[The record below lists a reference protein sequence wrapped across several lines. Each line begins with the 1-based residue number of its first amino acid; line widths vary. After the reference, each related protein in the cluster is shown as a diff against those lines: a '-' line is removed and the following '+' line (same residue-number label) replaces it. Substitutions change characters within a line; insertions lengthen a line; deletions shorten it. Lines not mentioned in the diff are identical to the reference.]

1 MNNRTRGNSRRG
13 LSRRGCGQYSGGGNM
28 GHPQIVD
35 VQGRA
40 PDPARYGI
48 YPVPA
53 VPQGYPQAYQPVPF
67 PPPPP
72 VVAYPAFGQVPYAAP
87 SYPYVYPSPYVPV
100 VYQNAVPPGYYPYAH
115 PVPTYM
121 PPPQQRQAII
131 QLKSQAN
138 TMVPV
143 CVAAIES
150 RSSSRP
156 GQWKR

>member
-1 MNNRTRGNSRRG
+1 
-13 LSRRGCGQYSGGGNM
+13 M
-28 GHPQIVD
+28 GHPQIGG
-35 VQGRA
+35 VQGQA
-40 PDPARYGI
+40 PDPARYGT

-72 VVAYPAFGQVPYAAP
+72 VVAYPAYGQVPYAAP
-87 SYPYVYPSPYVPV
+87 PYPYVYPSPYVPV

-115 PVPTYM
+115 PVPAYM
-121 PPPQQRQAII
+121 PPPQQGQAII

-143 CVAAIES
+143 YVAAIAVAFKLAAGAMAEVTGDSQIGVCWAVAITRES
-150 RSSSRP
+150 
-156 GQWKR
+156 